1 MIFAQPG
8 WLWALAA
15 FPLFIALFF
24 QNERR
29 GRHLVKKLVAARLQA
44 RLAGTVSVAR
54 RRLRFA
60 LLLLGLAAVVFA
72 LAQPRLG
79 YTWQESK
86 RKGRDILLA
95 IDVSKSMLAT
105 DLTPSRLGRAK
116 LAAHDFIGQLAG
128 DRVGLIAFA
137 GTTFLQAPL
146 TVDYTAVLNALEELD
161 TEIIP
166 RGGTN
171 IAAAIRAAHDAFG
184 KGESEHRALVIF
196 TDGEEL
202 EDDAVKAAEKEAET
216 MRIFTIGMGS
226 NDGSLIPL
234 PGGRASDFV
243 KDSSGQIVKS
253 RLDEERLTKIAEL
266 TGGFYLHFVSGRA
279 EIDRL
284 VRDGLGQMSNQDI
297 DARLSRQPIE
307 RYQWPLAAGLIL
319 LSASMLIGERRR
331 MRAAASPALVILSLL
346 LWVPGAAAKNN
357 GVEAYE
363 RHDYTGALNQ
373 FSRQLQRQPHSP
385 ALHFNVGDAA
395 YQQGDIDK
403 ALGAFSQALT
413 SPDPQIREKAE
424 YNLGNTLFQRGAMQK
439 EREPKVQDWRNAL
452 QHYEQALKIEPKN
465 ADAAYNADVV
475 RKLLEE
481 AEKEPP
487 KSDQKKDQQKQ
498 ENKDQNKDDKQQ
510 QPSPGDKGDQE
521 QKDGQQSADKQGEG
535 KQEQDKAGQGDQNKK
550 KEQGDK
556 SDDQKQQDKE
566 GDKKDGQPGEQ
577 PDQNPK
583 QGEKKG
589 DLKNAPQFGED
600 KDGQDGDQQ
609 EAEAR
614 AAAEGKMTEAQARSL
629 LESLKGEDDRVQL
642 LNPKDRKVRGRVL
655 RDW

>member
-1 MIFAQPG
+1 
-8 WLWALAA
+8 
-15 FPLFIALFF
+15 
-24 QNERR
+24 
-29 GRHLVKKLVAARLQA
+29 
-44 RLAGTVSVAR
+44 
-54 RRLRFA
+54 
-60 LLLLGLAAVVFA
+60 
-72 LAQPRLG
+72 
-79 YTWQESK
+79 
-86 RKGRDILLA
+86 
-95 IDVSKSMLAT
+95 
-105 DLTPSRLGRAK
+105 
-116 LAAHDFIGQLAG
+116 
-128 DRVGLIAFA
+128 
-137 GTTFLQAPL
+137 
-146 TVDYTAVLNALEELD
+146 
-161 TEIIP
+161 
-166 RGGTN
+166 
-171 IAAAIRAAHDAFG
+171 
-184 KGESEHRALVIF
+184 
-196 TDGEEL
+196 
-202 EDDAVKAAEKEAET
+202 
-216 MRIFTIGMGS
+216 
-226 NDGSLIPL
+226 
-234 PGGRASDFV
+234 
-243 KDSSGQIVKS
+243 
-253 RLDEERLTKIAEL
+253 
-266 TGGFYLHFVSGRA
+266 
-279 EIDRL
+279 
-284 VRDGLGQMSNQDI
+284 MSTQDI

-307 RYQWPLAAGLIL
+307 RYQWPLATGLIL

-331 MRAAASPALVILSLL
+331 MGAAASPALIFLSLL

-385 ALHFNVGDAA
+385 ALHFNLGDAA

-465 ADAAYNADVV
+465 GDAAYNADVV

-487 KSDQKKDQQKQ
+487 KSDQKKDQQK
-498 ENKDQNKDDKQQ
+498 KDQNKDDKQQ

-556 SDDQKQQDKE
+556 SDDQKQQDKD
-566 GDKKDGQPGEQ
+566 GDKKDGQAGEQ

-583 QGEKKG
+583 QGEKKEG